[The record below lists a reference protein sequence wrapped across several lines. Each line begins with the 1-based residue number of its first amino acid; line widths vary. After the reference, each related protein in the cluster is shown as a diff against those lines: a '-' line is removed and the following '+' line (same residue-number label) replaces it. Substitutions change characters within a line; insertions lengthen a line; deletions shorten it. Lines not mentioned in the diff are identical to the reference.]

1 MEPSRAPQACAE
13 LSLSCSEL
21 QVSNDKSL
29 LCVSRFHVVPA
40 STPMVAALP
49 RGWHSP
55 RVCRH
60 HPIHVHPSSS
70 PSTAPNILKQIWRR
84 SQRCSDP
91 PNWDTPSSPSL
102 RESPDQRGSSLQ
114 SISMAS
120 SGPASKVQCPSY
132 ILPAV
137 LPCLLMGIAIV
148 GHCVLA
154 GMCRNSSN
162 EQNKVF

>member
-91 PNWDTPSSPSL
+91 PQMGQPQLSQSEGVSRLEGVQSSEHLYGLIWTCFKSSMSFLHPPCCSSMPPNGNRHCGTLCVSWDVQEFL
-102 RESPDQRGSSLQ
+102 QR
-114 SISMAS
+114 A
-120 SGPASKVQCPSY
+120 K
-132 ILPAV
+132 
-137 LPCLLMGIAIV
+137 
-148 GHCVLA
+148 
-154 GMCRNSSN
+154 
-162 EQNKVF
+162 